1 MTDEMSLSIWL
12 FLGISIVVI
21 VTPGPDTALTV
32 RNTLLGGRGGGIAT
46 ALGVAAGQM
55 LWALATSA
63 GVVALLLASEV
74 VFQAL
79 KLAGA
84 AYLVYLGLQ
93 ALIGALR
100 KGSSYAA
107 ATSTSPGGRLRP
119 AAAFRQGLINDLA
132 NPKMA
137 AFFASVLPQFA
148 PEGQGVF
155 SALALLGL
163 IFAVLTVAWLTLY
176 AVVLS
181 AAGRLWQSSRL
192 RHWLA
197 GLSGGVL
204 VALGLRLAT
213 EQR

>member
-1 MTDEMSLSIWL
+1 MSLSIWL

-93 ALIGALR
+93 ALVDALR

-107 ATSTSPGGRLRP
+107 AASASPAGRLRP
-119 AAAFRQGLINDLA
+119 AVAFRQGLISDLA

-163 IFAVLTVAWLTLY
+163 SFALLTVAWLTLY